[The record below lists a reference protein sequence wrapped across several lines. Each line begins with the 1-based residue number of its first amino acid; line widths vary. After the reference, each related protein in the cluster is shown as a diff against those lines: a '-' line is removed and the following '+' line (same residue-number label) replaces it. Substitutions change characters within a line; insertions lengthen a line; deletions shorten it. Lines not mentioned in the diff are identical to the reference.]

1 MRRAL
6 RVARH
11 LGLGRRCPV
20 CRTPLRSFADARL
33 PASQC
38 PRCGSLQ
45 RHRHLWLYLE
55 READVRGSLLHLA
68 PEPGVARALRR
79 RSGVE
84 YLSGDLAPGAAM
96 RVLDLE
102 RLGLPDASFD
112 WILCS
117 HVLEHVGDDRAA
129 MRELHRVLRPAGTLL
144 VQVPTN
150 GPATDEDPSIVD
162 PEVRRA
168 RFGQRDH
175 VRIYGE
181 DVHDRL
187 RAAGFAVQPRVYR
200 DELRPEERRR
210 YGLEY
215 VGVPAGFNEADAV
228 WTIIECRR

>member
-1 MRRAL
+1 MRHAL

-11 LGLGRRCPV
+11 LGVSRRCPV

-55 READVRGSLLHLA
+55 REAGVRGRVLHIA
-68 PEPGVARALRR
+68 PEPGLARALRR

-84 YLSGDLAPGAAM
+84 YLSGDLEPGAAM

-102 RLGLPDASFD
+102 HLDLPEASFD

-129 MRELHRVLRPAGTLL
+129 MRELHRVLRPGGTLL
-144 VQVPTN
+144 VQVPTY
-150 GPATDEDPSIVD
+150 GPTTDEDPSVTD
-162 PEVRRA
+162 PEARRA
-168 RFGQRDH
+168 RFGQPDH
-175 VRIYGE
+175 VRVYGD

-187 RAAGFAVQPRVYR
+187 RAAGFAVEPRVYR
-200 DELRPEERRR
+200 DELVPEERRR
-210 YGLEY
+210 FGLEY
-215 VGVPAGFNEADAV
+215 LGVPAAFNAADAV
-228 WTIIECRR
+228 WTIIVCSR